1 MPKGRQARTV
11 EQVLAIIFQR
21 SEPVSSGCHIWQ
33 GSLTNSGYGR
43 LTWVH
48 AGRKEVGAHRVAY
61 VATYGPV
68 PDGLHIGRVRAC
80 VNPDQMEP
88 VTPRE
93 NIMRSPIA
101 PAAVNASKTSCPQ
114 GHPYS
119 EANTVVQK
127 HGGRLCRTCQAARPR
142 KKASGRP
149 PRHPVHR
156 HHRGGRAVSL
166 TPTVPMTAP
175 EAAR

>member
-1 MPKGRQARTV
+1 MPKGRKARTV
-11 EQVLAIIFQR
+11 EQVLALILQR
-21 SEPVSSGCHIWQ
+21 SEPAPSGCRIWQ

-68 PDGLHIGRVRAC
+68 PDGLHIDHLCRVRAC
-80 VNPDQMEP
+80 VNPDHMEP

-101 PAAVNASKTSCPQ
+101 LGAINASKKSCPW

-119 EANTVVQK
+119 EANTITPK
-127 HGGRLCRTCQAARPR
+127 HGGRVCRTCQANRRDKNVAP
-142 KKASGRP
+142 ADL
-149 PRHPVHR
+149 
-156 HHRGGRAVSL
+156 AAAL
-166 TPTVPMTAP
+166 TALDQETA
-175 EAAR
+175 A